1 MNEIV
6 ETIIEQASN
15 SSWLEVTAVV
25 FGLLSVWYSLKENIL
40 VYPTGIISVL
50 IYIYITYQY
59 QLYGDMGIN
68 GYYFVMSVYG
78 WYYWTSTQNDDD
90 QIPIAHIS
98 KQESF
103 ISAVF
108 FFGSFGLLSWFL
120 QGFTNSDVPYWDALT
135 TSLALV
141 GMWLMARKKIEHW
154 WAWILCDIIS
164 VPLYYVKGLPYTSF
178 QFLVFSILAIWGYF
192 EWKRKLRTSQAVS

>member
-6 ETIIEQASN
+6 ETIIDQASN
-15 SSWLEVTAVV
+15 SSWLEITAVV
-25 FGLLSVWYSLKENIL
+25 FGLLSVWYSLKEDIL

-78 WYYWTSTQNDDD
+78 WYYWTSTKNDHE
-90 QIPIAHIS
+90 QIPIARIS
-98 KQESF
+98 KQESL
-103 ISAVF
+103 IAVVF
-108 FFGSFGLLSWFL
+108 FFGSFGLVSWFL
-120 QGFTNSDVPYWDALT
+120 REFTNSDVPYWDALT

-178 QFLVFSILAIWGYF
+178 QFLVFTILATWGYF
-192 EWKRKLRTSQAVS
+192 EWKRKLSISSII